1 MTWTKLESSWGAP
14 RLSRF
19 RYCAEFAVTGCGG
32 SETGF
37 CSCLINYQKKRQ
49 VCRRQSFYWHLWT
62 RYTYFTTPGRF
73 AAAGPETYDVVCIDR
88 LLVRWRW
95 PWGLIEATYW
105 TFDFTGLGSY
115 DACSAPRQILV
126 SQKAVTLLSSSKF
139 GLLKAQKNVKLTCII
154 IKRYSS
160 DRSLWN

>member
-62 RYTYFTTPGRF
+62 RYTYFATPGRF